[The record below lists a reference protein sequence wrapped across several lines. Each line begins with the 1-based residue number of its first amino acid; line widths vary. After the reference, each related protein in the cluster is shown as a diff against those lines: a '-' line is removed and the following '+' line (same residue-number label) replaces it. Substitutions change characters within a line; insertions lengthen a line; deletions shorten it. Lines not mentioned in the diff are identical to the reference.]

1 MPSTDIPQILF
12 YYQEC
17 AGNYST
23 TSPKSVALEQPVMR
37 TLT

>member
-1 MPSTDIPQILF
+1 MPVRTSPQILF